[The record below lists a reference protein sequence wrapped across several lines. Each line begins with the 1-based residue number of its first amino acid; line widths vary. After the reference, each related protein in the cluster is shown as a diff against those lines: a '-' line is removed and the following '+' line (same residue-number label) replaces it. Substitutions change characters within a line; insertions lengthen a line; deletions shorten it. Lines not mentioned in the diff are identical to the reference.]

1 MLFFY
6 IKERKKKVGLQ
17 TSLNGIIV
25 CNLPEFSMQCH
36 NAYLNCDKLL
46 QNEWAS
52 NELIETVQCY
62 HLQNLF

>member
-6 IKERKKKVGLQ
+6 VKERKKKVGLQ

-25 CNLPEFSMQCH
+25 CNLPEFSMQCY